1 MTNPED
7 KRPIQVQMIEANGR
21 WEKYEK
27 DNKGDHKAII
37 QRLGRV
43 DVVIGILKV
52 LGILVLALIG
62 SAAGFIIGGANWV
75 STLQDNI
82 EEVRRVGSTE
92 GRALDMALRK
102 DISRL
107 ELDMREC
114 QRIHRLKSG
123 KD

>member
-27 DNKGDHKAII
+27 DNKGDHEAII
-37 QRLGRV
+37 ARLGRV
-43 DVVIGILKV
+43 DVVVGILKV

-107 ELDMREC
+107 EMDMREC